1 MKKNNI
7 SSNNI
12 TKNQMELKPHRIDF
26 AKEFAKMKNIP
37 EILDNGYDK
46 TPNPF
51 KEKDAIEFI
60 KKEIVKEKQERFLI
74 YWNNEVAG
82 EIGITIQKDV
92 FRLNAEIGYFISKK
106 FWGKGLATLA
116 VKKMTEYTFENFDVI
131 RIVAG
136 VFDFNKS
143 SMKVLEKNGYYL
155 ESIRKNAVIKK
166 EKIIDDYIWVK
177 LKEHN

>member
-1 MKKNNI
+1 
-7 SSNNI
+7 
-12 TKNQMELKPHRIDF
+12 MELKPHRIEF
-26 AKEFAKMKNIP
+26 AKEFTQMKNIP

-51 KEKDAIEFI
+51 TEINAMEFI
-60 KKEIVKEKQERFLI
+60 NKEIGKNPDERFLI

-82 EIGITIQKDV
+82 EIGITLKKDV

-106 FWGKGLATLA
+106 YWGKGLASEA
-116 VKKMTEYTFENFDVI
+116 VKKMTDYAFEHFDVV

-155 ESIRKNAVIKK
+155 ESIRKNAVIKNG
-166 EKIIDDYIWVK
+166 KIIDDYIWVK
-177 LKEHN
+177 LKDK

>member
-1 MKKNNI
+1 
-7 SSNNI
+7 
-12 TKNQMELKPHRIDF
+12 MEFKPHSIDF
-26 AKEFAKMKNIP
+26 AKEFAKMKNVP

-46 TPNPF
+46 TPNPYT
-51 KEKDAIEFI
+51 EKDAIEFI
-60 KKEIVKEKQERFLI
+60 NNEIGKKQEERFLI

-82 EIGITIQKDV
+82 EIGITIKKDV

-106 FWGKGLATLA
+106 FWGKGLATQA
-116 VKKMTEYTFENFDVI
+116 VKKMTAYTFKHFDVL

-155 ESIRKNAVIKK
+155 ESVRKNAVIKNG
-166 EKIIDDYIWVK
+166 EIIDDYIWVK
-177 LKEHN
+177 LKDE